1 MHRKFLNARSPLRLL
16 EKGLH
21 GGLGRGNLGL
31 LVAGHGVGKT
41 PFLVGV
47 ALDDLLRGERALHVA
62 LDQTVS
68 HVRAYYDTVFE
79 ELATTT
85 QLEDA
90 ARVHLEVDRRR
101 SIRSYPPSGFGSAKL
116 REALKFEAEAGPSP
130 ALVVLEGLP
139 LEQASRDEV
148 EDLHALAREIDAEVW
163 LSVACG
169 EERVR
174 EIPSR
179 LRRFE
184 DLFAVVLALEPAPGT
199 VTLRALKD
207 HDNPDVAALHVA
219 LDPKSLLLVR
229 S

>member
-31 LVAGHGVGKT
+31 LLAGHGVGKT

-68 HVRAYYDTVFE
+68 HVRAYYDTVFD
-79 ELATTT
+79 ELAATTH
-85 QLEDA
+85 LEDA
-90 ARVHLEVDRRR
+90 ARVHLDVDRRR
-101 SIRSYPPSGFGSAKL
+101 SIRAYPANGFAPAKL
-116 REALKFEAEAGPSP
+116 REALKFEAEAGPPP

-148 EDLHALAREIDAEVW
+148 EDLRALARETDAEMW
-163 LSVACG
+163 LSVACA

-174 EIPSR
+174 ELPPRVRR
-179 LRRFE
+179 LA
-184 DLFAVVLALEPAPGT
+184 DLFAVVLALEPGSGT

-207 HDNPDVAALHVA
+207 
-219 LDPKSLLLVR
+219 
-229 S
+229 

>member
-31 LVAGHGVGKT
+31 LLAGHGVGKT

-62 LDQTVS
+62 LDQSVA
-68 HVRAYYDTVFE
+68 HVRAYYDTVFD
-79 ELATTT
+79 ELAATTH
-85 QLEDA
+85 LEDA

-101 SIRSYPPSGFGSAKL
+101 SIRAYPASAFGPAKL
-116 REALKFEAEAGPSP
+116 REALKFETEAGPAP
-130 ALVVLEGLP
+130 ALVVLEGHP
-139 LEQASRDEV
+139 LEAASRHEV
-148 EDLHALAREIDAEVW
+148 EDLRAIAGEIPAEVW

-174 EIPSR
+174 EIPAR
-179 LRRFE
+179 VRRFA
-184 DLFAVVLALEPAPGT
+184 DLFAVVLALEPGPGS